1 MYLNDKQLAARNQVH
16 NPSRAGE
23 NLLKFCIQARK
34 TLCAKLVKPSIK
46 DEPAFEAF
54 IMRKIEIRN
63 MDHNELRAA
72 LLA

>member
-1 MYLNDKQLAARNQVH
+1 MYLNNKQLAARNQVH

-34 TLCAKLVKPSIK
+34 TLCAKLAKPSIQ

-54 IMRKIEIRN
+54 IMRKNEIKN
-63 MDHNELRAA
+63 MDYNELRSA

>member
-1 MYLNDKQLAARNQVH
+1 MYLNDKQLAARNQGY
-16 NPSRAGE
+16 NPSLAGE

-34 TLCAKLVKPSIK
+34 TLRAKLVKPSIQ
-46 DEPAFEAF
+46 DEKAFEAF